1 MDKVEYHDDLVEIG
15 ATQVRVK
22 NYYLN
27 GTDKLVSVPDIE
39 WVRAKRASIFNGK
52 LRFSGTGNF
61 HAWFANDLS
70 RPTRDTIFVMKLRRK
85 WWQVG
90 FTVENSAR
98 VRETL
103 GKLGVL
109 KEG

>member
-1 MDKVEYHDDLVEIG
+1 MDRFEYHDDLVEIG
-15 ATQVRVK
+15 PSQVRVK

-27 GTDKLVSVPDIE
+27 GTDKLVSVQDIE

-61 HAWFANDLS
+61 HTWFANDMS
-70 RPTRDTIFVMKLRRK
+70 RPTRDTIFVMKLRGK
-85 WWQVG
+85 WWKVG
-90 FTVENSAR
+90 FTVEDSAR
-98 VRETL
+98 ARETL